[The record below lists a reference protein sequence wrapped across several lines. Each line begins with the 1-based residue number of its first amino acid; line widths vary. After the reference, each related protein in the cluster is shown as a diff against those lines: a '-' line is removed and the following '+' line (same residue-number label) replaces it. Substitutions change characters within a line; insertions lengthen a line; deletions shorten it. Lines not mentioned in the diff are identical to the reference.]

1 MLCFFVGMRF
11 ALTQGKAA
19 IVEVIRNFKVKI
31 NPKTRS
37 DNLLNPKEFLALLD
51 GGVWLDFEEI
61 N

>member
-1 MLCFFVGMRF
+1 MRF

-19 IVEVIRNFKVKI
+19 IVDVIRNFKLKI